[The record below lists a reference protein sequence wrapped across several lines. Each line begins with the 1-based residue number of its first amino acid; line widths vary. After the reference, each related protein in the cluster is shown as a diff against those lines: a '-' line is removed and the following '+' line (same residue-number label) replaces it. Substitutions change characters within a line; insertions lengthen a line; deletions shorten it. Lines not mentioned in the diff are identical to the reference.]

1 MTEKNELFEGL
12 GSFLLNQDSV
22 SVDSLEGANT
32 PPAAEEET
40 TTTETPNA
48 NAVTLDELEADL
60 AGQAEETSTEET
72 TVESTDDAEDS
83 EKVTTESKDSTI
95 YKTLSEFLKEEG
107 IVDEVFEDK
116 DSLFNYFKS
125 VAENEIKE
133 WRSNLPQE
141 ITTIIENYEQG
152 VPFDE
157 LLNIT
162 SNQIRLDSIDEEVL
176 SDNLE
181 LQKNLVRNYYLSK
194 GFNESKIEKMI
205 SKSLE
210 LDELEEEATEALSEL
225 KELEAER
232 LEELKERTKQ
242 EQEEQR
248 LAYEQTINNLNN
260 TIKETKEI
268 IPGIKLDDKAKKDLF
283 NMITK
288 PATQKDGVNYSQ
300 VMLLREKDPIGFEVK
315 LNYYAKL
322 GLFDEN
328 PKFDLITKKS
338 ETKALNKLEKQLEED
353 LKSRINKS
361 NANSRNSD
369 ENSDV
374 LDALKTV
381 FKK

>member
-72 TVESTDDAEDS
+72 TVESTDDTEDS

>member
-1 MTEKNELFEGL
+1 MNEKNELFEGL
-12 GSFLLNQDSV
+12 GSFLLNQDAV
-22 SVDSLEGANT
+22 SVESLEGNNT
-32 PPAAEEET
+32 PPANEEET
-40 TTTETPNA
+40 AAETPNSD
-48 NAVTLDELEADL
+48 AVTLDELEADL
-60 AGQAEETSTEET
+60 ANQAEETEETAVESNNDKTEESEETSTEP
-72 TVESTDDAEDS
+72 
-83 EKVTTESKDSTI
+83 KGSTI
-95 YKTLSEFLKEEG
+95 YKTLSELLKEEG

-116 DSLFNYFKS
+116 ESLFNYFKS
-125 VAENEIKE
+125 AAENEIKE
-133 WRSNLPQE
+133 WKNSLPQE
-141 ITTIIENYEQG
+141 ITSIIENYEEG
-152 VPFDE
+152 LPFDE

-162 SNQIRLDSIDEEVL
+162 SNQIRLDSINDEVL
-176 SDNLE
+176 SENLE
-181 LQKNLVRNYYLSK
+181 LQKNLVRNFYLNK

-225 KELEAER
+225 KELEAQR

-248 LAYEQTINNLNN
+248 LAYEQTINDLNT

-268 IPGIKLDDKAKKDLF
+268 IPGIKLDDKAKKELF

-300 VMLLREKDPIGFEVK
+300 VMLLREKDPVGFEVK

-361 NANSRNSD
+361 SANSRGTD

>member
-1 MTEKNELFEGL
+1 MNEKNELFEGL
-12 GSFLLNQDSV
+12 GSFLLNQDAV
-22 SVDSLEGANT
+22 SVESLEGNNT
-32 PPAAEEET
+32 LPAKEEET
-40 TTTETPNA
+40 AAETPNSD
-48 NAVTLDELEADL
+48 AVTLDELEADL
-60 AGQAEETSTEET
+60 AKQAEET
-72 TVESTDDAEDS
+72 TVESTDNTEESEDS
-83 EKVTTESKDSTI
+83 SNESKDSTI
-95 YKTLSEFLKEEG
+95 YKTLSELLKEEG
-107 IVDEVFEDK
+107 IVDEVFDNKE
-116 DSLFNYFKS
+116 SLFNYFKS
-125 VAENEIKE
+125 AAENEIKE
-133 WRSNLPQE
+133 WKNSLPQE
-141 ITTIIENYEQG
+141 ITSIIENYEEG

-157 LLNIT
+157 LLSIT
-162 SNQIRLDSIDEEVL
+162 SNQIRLDSINDEVL
-176 SDNLE
+176 SENLE
-181 LQKNLVRNYYLSK
+181 LQKNLVRNFYLNK

-225 KELEAER
+225 KELEAQR
-232 LEELKERTKQ
+232 LEELRERTKQ

-248 LAYEQTINNLNN
+248 LAYEQTINDLNT

-268 IPGIKLDDKAKKDLF
+268 IPGIKLDDKAKKELF

-288 PATQKDGVNYSQ
+288 PASQKDGVNYSQ

-361 NANSRNSD
+361 SANSRESD

>member
-1 MTEKNELFEGL
+1 MNEKNELFEGL
-12 GSFLLNQDSV
+12 GSFLLNQDAV
-22 SVDSLEGANT
+22 SVESLEGNNT
-32 PPAAEEET
+32 PPANEEEPAA
-40 TTTETPNA
+40 ETPKSD
-48 NAVTLDELEADL
+48 AVTLDELEADL
-60 AGQAEETSTEET
+60 ANQAEETEET
-72 TVESTDDAEDS
+72 TVESTNDETEES
-83 EKVTTESKDSTI
+83 EETSKEPKGSTI
-95 YKTLSEFLKEEG
+95 YKTLSELLKEEG

-116 DSLFNYFKS
+116 ESLFNYFKS
-125 VAENEIKE
+125 AAENEIKE
-133 WRSNLPQE
+133 WKNSLPQE
-141 ITTIIENYEQG
+141 ITSIIENYEEG

-162 SNQIRLDSIDEEVL
+162 SNQIRLDSIDQETLTE
-176 SDNLE
+176 NLE
-181 LQKNLVRNYYLSK
+181 LQKNLVRNYYYNK
-194 GFNESKIEKMI
+194 GFSESKIEKMI

-210 LDELEEEATEALSEL
+210 LDELEEEAVEALSEL
-225 KELEAER
+225 KELENER
-232 LEELKERTKQ
+232 LEELKERTRQ

-248 LAYEQTINNLNN
+248 LAYEQTINDLNT

-268 IPGIKLDDKAKKDLF
+268 IPGIKLDDKAKKELF

-328 PKFDLITKKS
+328 PRFDLITKKS

-361 NANSRNSD
+361 SANSRGAD

>member
-40 TTTETPNA
+40 TTTETPNE

-60 AGQAEETSTEET
+60 AAQAEETSTKET
-72 TVESTDDAEDS
+72 TVESTDDTEDS
-83 EKVTTESKDSTI
+83 EKVITESKDSTI

-141 ITTIIENYEQG
+141 ITTIIENYEEG

-181 LQKNLVRNYYLSK
+181 LQKNLVRNYYLNK

-205 SKSLE
+205 TKSLE
-210 LDELEEEATEALSEL
+210 LDELEEEAVEALSEL
-225 KELEAER
+225 KELENER

-242 EQEEQR
+242 EQEAQR

-268 IPGIKLDDKAKKDLF
+268 IPGIKLDDKAKKELF

-300 VMLLREKDPIGFEVK
+300 VMLLREKDPVGFEVK

-361 NANSRNSD
+361 SSNSRNTD

>member
-72 TVESTDDAEDS
+72 TVESTNDTEDS

-133 WRSNLPQE
+133 WRSNLPEE

-162 SNQIRLDSIDEEVL
+162 SNQIRLDSIDDEVL

-181 LQKNLVRNYYLSK
+181 LQKNLVRNYYLNK

-225 KELEAER
+225 KELEAQR

-369 ENSDV
+369 DNSDV

>member
-72 TVESTDDAEDS
+72 TVESTDDTEDS

-181 LQKNLVRNYYLSK
+181 LQKNLVRNYYLNK

-369 ENSDV
+369 DNSDV

>member
-1 MTEKNELFEGL
+1 MFDN
-12 GSFLLNQDSV
+12 
-22 SVDSLEGANT
+22 
-32 PPAAEEET
+32 
-40 TTTETPNA
+40 
-48 NAVTLDELEADL
+48 
-60 AGQAEETSTEET
+60 
-72 TVESTDDAEDS
+72 
-83 EKVTTESKDSTI
+83 
-95 YKTLSEFLKEEG
+95 KE
-107 IVDEVFEDK
+107 
-116 DSLFNYFKS
+116 SLFNYFKS
-125 VAENEIKE
+125 AAENEIKE
-133 WRSNLPQE
+133 WKNSLPQE
-141 ITTIIENYEQG
+141 ITSIIENYEEG

-157 LLNIT
+157 LLSIT
-162 SNQIRLDSIDEEVL
+162 SNQIRLDSINDEVL
-176 SDNLE
+176 SENLE
-181 LQKNLVRNYYLSK
+181 LQKNLVRNFYLNK

-225 KELEAER
+225 KELEAQR
-232 LEELKERTKQ
+232 LEELRERTKQ

-248 LAYEQTINNLNN
+248 LAYEQTINDLNT

-268 IPGIKLDDKAKKDLF
+268 IPGIKLDDKAKKELF

-288 PATQKDGVNYSQ
+288 PASQKDGVNYSQ

-361 NANSRNSD
+361 SANSRESD

>member
-72 TVESTDDAEDS
+72 TVESTNDTEDS

-133 WRSNLPQE
+133 WRSNLPEE

-157 LLNIT
+157 LLSIT
-162 SNQIRLDSIDEEVL
+162 SNQIRLDSIDDEVL

-181 LQKNLVRNYYLSK
+181 LQKNLVRNYYLNK

-225 KELEAER
+225 KELEAQR

-361 NANSRNSD
+361 SANSRESD

>member
-72 TVESTDDAEDS
+72 TVESTDDTEDS

-181 LQKNLVRNYYLSK
+181 LQKNLVRNYYLNK

-288 PATQKDGVNYSQ
+288 PATQKDGMNYSQ

>member
-72 TVESTDDAEDS
+72 TVESTDDTEDS

-141 ITTIIENYEQG
+141 ITTIIENYEEG

-181 LQKNLVRNYYLSK
+181 LQKNLVRNYYLNK

>member
-1 MTEKNELFEGL
+1 MNEKNELFEGL

-22 SVDSLEGANT
+22 SVDSLEGNNT
-32 PPAAEEET
+32 PPAVEEET
-40 TTTETPNA
+40 TTEKPKSD
-48 NAVTLDELEADL
+48 AVTLDELEADL
-60 AGQAEETSTEET
+60 AGQAEETTDEES
-72 TVESTDDAEDS
+72 TVESTDEAEES
-83 EKVTTESKDSTI
+83 TEPGKEDKGSTI
-95 YKTLSEFLKEEG
+95 YKTLSELLKEEG

-116 DSLFNYFKS
+116 DSLFNYFKTA
-125 VAENEIKE
+125 AENEIKE
-133 WRSNLPQE
+133 WKNSLPEE
-141 ITTIIENYEQG
+141 ITTIIENYEEG

-162 SNQIRLDSIDEEVL
+162 SNQIRLNSIDEESL
-176 SDNLE
+176 TEDLE
-181 LQKNLVRNYYLSK
+181 LQKNLVRNYYYNK
-194 GFNESKIEKMI
+194 GFSESKIEKMI
-205 SKSLE
+205 TKSLE
-210 LDELEEEATEALSEL
+210 LDELEEEAVEALSEL
-225 KELEAER
+225 KELESQR

-242 EQEEQR
+242 EQEAQR
-248 LAYEQTINNLNN
+248 LAYEQTINNLND

-268 IPGIKLDDKAKKDLF
+268 IPGIKLDDKAKKELF

-288 PATQKDGVNYSQ
+288 PVTQKDGMNYSQ

-328 PKFDLITKKS
+328 PRFDLITKKS

-361 NANSRNSD
+361 SANSRGAD
-369 ENSDV
+369 ENTNV

>member
-1 MTEKNELFEGL
+1 MNEKNELFEGL
-12 GSFLLNQDSV
+12 GSFLLNQDAV
-22 SVDSLEGANT
+22 SVESLEGNNT
-32 PPAAEEET
+32 PPANEEEPAA
-40 TTTETPNA
+40 ETPKSD
-48 NAVTLDELEADL
+48 AVTLDELEADL
-60 AGQAEETSTEET
+60 ANQAEETEET
-72 TVESTDDAEDS
+72 TVESTNDETEES
-83 EKVTTESKDSTI
+83 EETSKEPKGSTI
-95 YKTLSEFLKEEG
+95 YKTLSELLKEEG

-116 DSLFNYFKS
+116 ESLFNYFKS
-125 VAENEIKE
+125 AAENEIKE
-133 WRSNLPQE
+133 WKNSLPQE
-141 ITTIIENYEQG
+141 ITSIIENYEEG

-162 SNQIRLDSIDEEVL
+162 SNQIRLDSIDQETLTE
-176 SDNLE
+176 NLE
-181 LQKNLVRNYYLSK
+181 LQKNLVRNYYYNK
-194 GFNESKIEKMI
+194 GFSESKIEKMI

-210 LDELEEEATEALSEL
+210 LDELEEEAVEALSEL
-225 KELEAER
+225 KELENER
-232 LEELKERTKQ
+232 LEELKERTRQ

-248 LAYEQTINNLNN
+248 LAYEQTINDLNT

-268 IPGIKLDDKAKKDLF
+268 IPGIKLDDKAKKELF

-328 PKFDLITKKS
+328 PKFDLISKKS

-361 NANSRNSD
+361 SANSRGTD

>member
-32 PPAAEEET
+32 PPVAEEET

-72 TVESTDDAEDS
+72 TVESTNDTEDS

-133 WRSNLPQE
+133 WRSNLPEE

-162 SNQIRLDSIDEEVL
+162 SNQIRLDSIDDEVL

-181 LQKNLVRNYYLSK
+181 LQKNLVRNYYLNK

-369 ENSDV
+369 DNSDV

>member
-1 MTEKNELFEGL
+1 MNEKNELFEGL
-12 GSFLLNQDSV
+12 GSFLLNQDAV
-22 SVDSLEGANT
+22 SVESLEGNNT
-32 PPAAEEET
+32 PPANEEEPAA
-40 TTTETPNA
+40 ETPKSD
-48 NAVTLDELEADL
+48 AVTLDELEADL
-60 AGQAEETSTEET
+60 ANQAEETEET
-72 TVESTDDAEDS
+72 TVESTNDETEES
-83 EKVTTESKDSTI
+83 EETSKEPKGSTI
-95 YKTLSEFLKEEG
+95 YKTLSELLKEEG

-116 DSLFNYFKS
+116 ESLFNYFKS
-125 VAENEIKE
+125 AAENEIKE
-133 WRSNLPQE
+133 WKNSLPQE
-141 ITTIIENYEQG
+141 ITSIIENYEEG

-162 SNQIRLDSIDEEVL
+162 SNQIRLDSIDQETLTE
-176 SDNLE
+176 NLE
-181 LQKNLVRNYYLSK
+181 LQKNLVRNYYYNK
-194 GFNESKIEKMI
+194 GFSESKIEKMI

-210 LDELEEEATEALSEL
+210 LDELEEEAVEALSEL
-225 KELEAER
+225 KELENER
-232 LEELKERTKQ
+232 LEELKERTRQ

-248 LAYEQTINNLNN
+248 LAYEQTINDLNT

-268 IPGIKLDDKAKKDLF
+268 IPGIKLDDKVKKELF

-300 VMLLREKDPIGFEVK
+300 VMLLREKDPVGFEVK

-361 NANSRNSD
+361 SANSRGTD

>member
-72 TVESTDDAEDS
+72 TVESTNDTEDS

-133 WRSNLPQE
+133 WRSNLPEE

-157 LLNIT
+157 LLSIT
-162 SNQIRLDSIDEEVL
+162 SNQIRLDSIDDEVL

-181 LQKNLVRNYYLSK
+181 LQKNLVRNYYLNK

-225 KELEAER
+225 KELEAQR

-369 ENSDV
+369 DNSDV

>member
-48 NAVTLDELEADL
+48 NVVTLDELEADL

-72 TVESTDDAEDS
+72 TVESTDDIDDS

-133 WRSNLPQE
+133 WRSNLPEE

-157 LLNIT
+157 LLSIT
-162 SNQIRLDSIDEEVL
+162 SNQIRLDSIDDEVL

-181 LQKNLVRNYYLSK
+181 LQKNLVRNYYLNK

-225 KELEAER
+225 KELEAQR

-369 ENSDV
+369 DNSDV